1 MILSIYSGSLVEKRV
16 LNPFE
21 YRTKDYKP
29 VESNDFAE
37 LRELLEKSSHT
48 VICIHTIEQT
58 AQLDLFK
65 KYGLFDFLEHQ
76 SPFDITNPNMNP
88 NGNCRRL
95 KLYVLK
101 GKGDS
106 NAY

>member
-1 MILSIYSGSLVEKRV
+1 MIFSIYSSSLYEKRV
-16 LNPFE
+16 TNALE
-21 YRTKDYKP
+21 YAQPNYKP
-29 VESNDFAE
+29 VEINDFVE

-48 VICIHTIEQT
+48 VICIHTVEQS
-58 AQLDLFK
+58 AQLNLFK
-65 KYGLFDFLEHQ
+65 KYGLFDFLVHQ

-88 NGNCRRL
+88 CGNCRRL